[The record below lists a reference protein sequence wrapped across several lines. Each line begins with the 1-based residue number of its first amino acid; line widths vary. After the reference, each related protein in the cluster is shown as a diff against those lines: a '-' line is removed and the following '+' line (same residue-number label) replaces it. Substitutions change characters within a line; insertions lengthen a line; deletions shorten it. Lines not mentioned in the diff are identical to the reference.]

1 MTKPR
6 QARRAFTL
14 IEIAIALIIVGIIGA
29 AFTKLL
35 ASQSRF
41 FDQQTN
47 IRKARS
53 VARNSMNVMLSDLR
67 MVQDSGGI
75 DSAASDGKLIRI
87 KVPYR
92 FGLVCATNG
101 AVTTVSMLPTDS
113 SVLAMATYA
122 GFAWRDTSTGRYTIV
137 PRPSSATSDAPLTS
151 GSPSRCTGTGVGQA
165 SLRTFS
171 ANGRTSEIL
180 DLNSAVATG
189 AHSVSPVFFWQRVS
203 YSFKQSNAYPSTATT
218 TYLGLYRDVE
228 GASSE
233 EILAPFDTSARFR
246 FYVSGADASVVVP
259 PALSSIV
266 GVDLVLNALSSRV
279 VSDNI
284 NSHSM
289 STVRT
294 SVFFKNV
301 RSF

>member
-1 MTKPR
+1 MTTTRP
-6 QARRAFTL
+6 ARRGFTL
-14 IEIAIALIIVGIIGA
+14 IELTIAMVIVAIIGA

-35 ASQSRF
+35 ASQSRY

-53 VARNSMNVMLSDLR
+53 VARNSTNVMLSDLR

-75 DSAASDGKLIRI
+75 DSAASDGKAIRI

-101 AVTTVSMLPTDS
+101 TVTTVSMLPSDS
-113 SVLAMATYA
+113 SVVAMAKYA
-122 GFAWRDTSTGRYTIV
+122 GFAWRDTLTGRYHVVT
-137 PRPSSATSDAPLTS
+137 PSAPGSGDAPVAS
-151 GSPSRCTGTGVGQA
+151 ASPGLCTGNGGGQA
-165 SLRTFS
+165 NLRTLS
-171 ANGRTSEIL
+171 VAGRTGDIL
-180 DLNSAVATG
+180 DLNASAATG
-189 AHSVSPVFFWQRVS
+189 ASAVTPVFMWQRIS
-203 YSFKQSNAYPSTATT
+203 YSFKTSTQYSG
-218 TYLGLYRDVE
+218 YLGLWRDVE
-228 GASSE
+228 GMPAE

-246 FYVSGADASVVVP
+246 FYVSGGDTSVVSP

-266 GVDLVLNALSSRV
+266 GIDLVLSAISSRV
-279 VSDNI
+279 VSNNI

-289 STVRT
+289 SKMRT

-301 RSF
+301 RSY

>member
-1 MTKPR
+1 MTTTRP
-6 QARRAFTL
+6 ARRGFTL
-14 IEIAIALIIVGIIGA
+14 IELTIAMVIVAIIGA

-35 ASQSRF
+35 ASQSRY

-53 VARNSMNVMLSDLR
+53 VARNSTNVMLSDLR

-75 DSAASDGKLIRI
+75 DSAASDGKAIRI

-101 AVTTVSMLPTDS
+101 TVTTVSMLPSDS
-113 SVLAMATYA
+113 SVVAMAKYA
-122 GFAWRDTSTGRYTIV
+122 GFAWRDTLTGRYHVVT
-137 PRPSSATSDAPLTS
+137 PSAPSSGDAPVAS
-151 GSPSRCTGTGVGQA
+151 ASPGLCTGNGGGQA
-165 SLRTFS
+165 NLRTLS
-171 ANGRTSEIL
+171 VAGRTGDIL
-180 DLNSAVATG
+180 DLNASVATG
-189 AHSVSPVFFWQRVS
+189 ASAVTPVFMWQRIS
-203 YSFKQSNAYPSTATT
+203 YSFKTSTQYSG
-218 TYLGLYRDVE
+218 YLGLWRDVE
-228 GASSE
+228 GMPAE

-246 FYVSGADASVVVP
+246 FYVSGGDTSVVSP

-266 GVDLVLNALSSRV
+266 GIDLVLSAISSRV
-279 VSDNI
+279 VSNNI

-289 STVRT
+289 SKMRT

-301 RSF
+301 RSY

>member
-1 MTKPR
+1 MTTPR
-6 QARRAFTL
+6 QFRRGFTL

-35 ASQSRF
+35 TSQSRF

-101 AVTTVSMLPTDS
+101 TITTVSMLPSDS
-113 SVLAMATYA
+113 SVVAMAKYG
-122 GFAWRDTSTGRYTIV
+122 GFAWRDTLTGRYTIV
-137 PRPSSATSDAPLTS
+137 TPAAPLTSDAPVAS
-151 GSPSRCTGTGVGQA
+151 AVSSRCTGTGVGQA
-165 SLRTFS
+165 ALRTFS
-171 ANGRTSEIL
+171 VNGRTSDIL
-180 DLNSAVATG
+180 DLNAPAATG
-189 AHSVSPVFFWQRVS
+189 AQSVSPVFFWQRVS
-203 YSFKQSNAYPSTATT
+203 YSFRASNAYSG
-218 TYLGLYRDVE
+218 YLGLYRNVQ
-228 GASSE
+228 GTASDTTE

-246 FYVSGADASVVVP
+246 FYTSGADTSVVVP
-259 PALSSIV
+259 PAVSSIV
-266 GVDLVLNALSSRV
+266 GIDLVLNAMSSRV
-279 VSDNI
+279 VSNNV

-289 STVRT
+289 SKVRT

>member
-1 MTKPR
+1 MTTPR
-6 QARRAFTL
+6 QSRRGFTL

-35 ASQSRF
+35 TSQSRF

-47 IRKARS
+47 LRKARS

-101 AVTTVSMLPTDS
+101 TITTVSMLPSDS
-113 SVLAMATYA
+113 SVVAMANYA
-122 GFAWRDTSTGRYTIV
+122 GFAWRDTLTGRYTIV
-137 PRPSSATSDAPLTS
+137 PRPSSATADAPLTS

-165 SLRTFS
+165 NLQTFVV
-171 ANGRTSEIL
+171 NGRTSDVL
-180 DLNSAVATG
+180 DLNAAAATG
-189 AHSVSPVFFWQRVS
+189 AQSVSPVFFWQRVS
-203 YSFKQSNAYPSTATT
+203 YSFKASNAYSG
-218 TYLGLYRDVE
+218 YLGLYRDVA
-228 GASSE
+228 GATSE
-233 EILAPFDTSARFR
+233 ELLAPFDTSARFR
-246 FYVSGADASVVVP
+246 FYTSGADTSIVVP
-259 PALSSIV
+259 PAVSSIV
-266 GVDLVLNALSSRV
+266 GVDLVLNAISSRV

-289 STVRT
+289 SKVRT

>member
-1 MTKPR
+1 MTTPR
-6 QARRAFTL
+6 QSRRGFTL

-35 ASQSRF
+35 TSQSRF

-47 IRKARS
+47 LRKARS

-101 AVTTVSMLPTDS
+101 TITTVSMLPSDS
-113 SVLAMATYA
+113 SVVAMANYA
-122 GFAWRDTSTGRYTIV
+122 GFAWRDTLTGRYTIV
-137 PRPSSATSDAPLTS
+137 PRPSSATADAPLTS

-165 SLRTFS
+165 NLQTFVV
-171 ANGRTSEIL
+171 NGRTSDVL
-180 DLNSAVATG
+180 DLNAAAATG
-189 AHSVSPVFFWQRVS
+189 AQSVSPVFFWQRVS
-203 YSFKQSNAYPSTATT
+203 YSFKASNAYSG
-218 TYLGLYRDVE
+218 YLGLYRDVE
-228 GASSE
+228 GATSE
-233 EILAPFDTSARFR
+233 ELLAPFDTSARFR
-246 FYVSGADASVVVP
+246 FYTSGADTSIVVP
-259 PALSSIV
+259 PAVSSIV
-266 GVDLVLNALSSRV
+266 GVDLVLNAISSRV

-289 STVRT
+289 SKVRT

>member
-1 MTKPR
+1 MTTPR
-6 QARRAFTL
+6 HSRRGFTL

-67 MVQDSGGI
+67 MVQDLGGI
-75 DSAASDGKLIRI
+75 DSAASDGKLVRI

-101 AVTTVSMLPTDS
+101 TMTTVSMLPSVS
-113 SVLAMATYA
+113 SVVAMAKYG
-122 GFAWRDTSTGRYTIV
+122 GFAWRDTLTGLYTIV
-137 PRPSSATSDAPLTS
+137 TPAAPLTSDAPVAS
-151 GSPSRCTGTGVGQA
+151 AVPSRCTGTGIGQA
-165 SLRTFS
+165 NLRTFS
-171 ANGRTSEIL
+171 VNGRTGDIL
-180 DLNSAVATG
+180 DLNAPAATG
-189 AHSVSPVFFWQRVS
+189 AQSVSPVFFWQRVS
-203 YSFKQSNAYPSTATT
+203 YSFKASNAYSG
-218 TYLGLYRDVE
+218 YLGLYRDVE
-228 GASSE
+228 GATSE
-233 EILAPFDTSARFR
+233 ELLAPFDTSARFR
-246 FYVSGADASVVVP
+246 FYTSGADTSIVVP
-259 PALSSIV
+259 PAVSTIV
-266 GVDLVLNALSSRV
+266 GLDLVLNAISSRV
-279 VSDNI
+279 VSNNI

-289 STVRT
+289 SKMRT

-301 RSF
+301 RSY

>member
-1 MTKPR
+1 MTTPR
-6 QARRAFTL
+6 QSRRGFTL

-35 ASQSRF
+35 TSQSRF

-101 AVTTVSMLPTDS
+101 TVTTVSMLPSDS
-113 SVLAMATYA
+113 SVVAMANYA
-122 GFAWRDTSTGRYTIV
+122 GFAWRDTLTGRYTIV
-137 PRPSSATSDAPLTS
+137 PRPSSAASDAPLAS
-151 GSPSRCTGTGVGQA
+151 GSQSRCTGTGIGQA
-165 SLRTFS
+165 NLRTF
-171 ANGRTSEIL
+171 AVNGRTSDIL
-180 DLNSAVATG
+180 DLNAAAATG
-189 AHSVSPVFFWQRVS
+189 AQSVSPVFFWQLVS
-203 YSFKQSNAYPSTATT
+203 YSFKASNAYSG
-218 TYLGLYRDVE
+218 YLGLYRDVQ
-228 GASSE
+228 GATSE
-233 EILAPFDTSARFR
+233 ELLAPFDTSARFR
-246 FYVSGADASVVVP
+246 FYTTGADTSIVIP
-259 PALSSIV
+259 PAVSSIV
-266 GVDLVLNALSSRV
+266 GIDLVLNAISSRV
-279 VSDNI
+279 VSNNI

-289 STVRT
+289 SKVRT